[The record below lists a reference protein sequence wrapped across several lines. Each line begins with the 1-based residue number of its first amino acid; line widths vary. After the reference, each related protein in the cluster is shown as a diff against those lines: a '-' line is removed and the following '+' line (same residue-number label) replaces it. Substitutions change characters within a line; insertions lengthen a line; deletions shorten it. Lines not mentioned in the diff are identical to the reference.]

1 MTKLFSLFLSR
12 LSVVVLL
19 LASLSCQKR
28 DDAVATPQTI
38 TDRILE
44 DSQFGLFRVAM
55 SYADASD
62 ALKAGNLTL
71 FAPTDAAFQAAGL
84 STEAAIKAMPKDQIR
99 SLVLYHVLYG
109 RVAASA
115 IPTGLNSVATAS
127 KAIAFVNKT
136 TDGSI
141 YVNMAKLT
149 QTDIAVANGY
159 IHAIDRV
166 LIPATG
172 SLLATIQ
179 ANPNLTFLSAAIKR
193 IATSNPTLLATL
205 DNASPTN
212 TVTVFAPT
220 DAAFKADQVYNTL
233 AAIESANVQTLANT
247 LLYHVLSGVLFSNQF
262 QSGSFTTLLSGNK
275 VTVIVTGSQLSVKG
289 NKNSTA
295 AFVKQADIPATNGVI
310 HTIDQVLQ
318 P

>member
-1 MTKLFSLFLSR
+1 MTKSFSLFLSR
-12 LSVVVLL
+12 LSVFVLL
-19 LASLSCQKR
+19 SVSLGCQKR
-28 DDAVATPQTI
+28 DEAVATPQTI

-44 DSQFGLFRVAM
+44 DSQFSLLRVAM
-55 SYADASD
+55 AYAEAGD
-62 ALKAGNLTL
+62 ALKASNLTL

-84 STEAAIKAMPKDQIR
+84 ATEEAIRTMPKEQVR
-99 SLVLYHVLYG
+99 SLVMYHVLYG
-109 RVAASA
+109 RVAAAA
-115 IPTGLNSVATAS
+115 IPAGQNSVVTAN
-127 KAIAFVNKT
+127 KGIAFVNKT

-141 YVNMAKLT
+141 YVNSAKLM
-149 QTDIAVANGY
+149 QTDITVANGY

-166 LIPATG
+166 LTPATG
-172 SLLATIQ
+172 NLLTAIQ

-193 IATSNPTLLATL
+193 VAASNPTLLATL
-205 DNASPTN
+205 DNASSTN

-220 DAAFKADQVYNTL
+220 DAAFKADKVYNSL
-233 AAIESANVQTLANT
+233 AAIESANLQTLTNT
-247 LLYHVLSGVLFSNQF
+247 LLYHVLSGVMFSNQF

-289 NKNSTA
+289 AKNSTA
-295 AFVKQADIPATNGVI
+295 AFVKQADLTASNGVI

>member
-1 MTKLFSLFLSR
+1 MTKSFSLFLSR
-12 LSVVVLL
+12 LSVFVLL
-19 LASLSCQKR
+19 SASLGCQKR

-44 DSQFGLFRVAM
+44 DSQFSLLRVAM
-55 SYADASD
+55 AYAETGD
-62 ALKAGNLTL
+62 ALKASNLTL

-84 STEAAIKAMPKDQIR
+84 TTAEAIRAMSKEQVR
-99 SLVLYHVLYG
+99 SLIMYHVLYG
-109 RVAASA
+109 RIVASA
-115 IPTGLNSVATAS
+115 IPAGQNSVATANNG
-127 KAIAFVNKT
+127 IAFVNKT

-141 YVNMAKLT
+141 YVNSAKLM
-149 QTDIAVANGY
+149 QTDITVANGY

-166 LIPATG
+166 LTPATG
-172 SLLATIQ
+172 NLLTAIQ

-193 IATSNPTLLATL
+193 VAGSNPTLLATL
-205 DNASPTN
+205 DNASSTN

-220 DAAFKADQVYNTL
+220 DAAFKADKVYNSL
-233 AAIESANVQTLANT
+233 AAIESANLQTLTNT
-247 LLYHVLSGVLFSNQF
+247 LLYHVLSGVMFSNQF
-262 QSGSFTTLLSGNK
+262 QSGSFTTLLSGNN

-289 NKNSTA
+289 AKNSTA
-295 AFVKQADIPATNGVI
+295 AFVKQADLTASNGVI